1 MLKCIKL
8 YNDPIM
14 YHSVEKCGTE
24 CYRYCGLDES
34 HNISEKIN
42 LNTLNNNVFINY
54 YDAGRYGNYIYGILY
69 TVILL
74 CELEHNIIG
83 TRYETIVN
91 NIISNTSK
99 SKLYSV
105 QNCKI
110 KSDMQSNVK
119 DKYYFKSIGV
129 DSFNYFTCHH
139 FDDDPMGKNY
149 KVSVENIIFL
159 FDNDKLC
166 FYFDKNAIIDL
177 LNYGSKI
184 SIDDIINFVYTN
196 IIKSKNIINDNGN
209 DLLILLNKHKTT
221 ENEHDLKS
229 SIKNNL
235 LKCYTGNNII
245 FFNLSAN
252 AYGLFHTDPLA
263 NNPELKINIKKIILP
278 DTKGIVNRLYSKYE
292 NKYAAKYNLAVT
304 HFRGG
309 DFEKY
314 NNKDFKILHP
324 YSYLK
329 SIDSLIK
336 KIGNNKKILLLCCFH
351 SKDIMFHAYIAII
364 KEFYGN
370 VVDIKTEND
379 MIAEFEEVSDV
390 FSNETKHVLFMSLFP
405 NIITSNSTYSIF
417 SAQMN
422 IVNNSIIF
430 VNKPYG
436 CIECGMNFKG
446 INWDVK
452 YGLFCLSI
460 DKINNE
466 KIEYYIVNTND
477 SVINPESVTSYESLF
492 YDDNTENYIEF
503 DKLLTLKSYSNKKII
518 EISNNVSYMNNNS
531 IIYKLDEKYYEFII
545 DSISYENS
553 DEITYVTVAS
563 SFKQIDFIQLK
574 NEIMGNI
581 NSDAQNGGYYK
592 KYVKYHNKIKKIFA
606 R

>member
-1 MLKCIKL
+1 
-8 YNDPIM
+8 
-14 YHSVEKCGTE
+14 
-24 CYRYCGLDES
+24 
-34 HNISEKIN
+34 
-42 LNTLNNNVFINY
+42 
-54 YDAGRYGNYIYGILY
+54 
-69 TVILL
+69 
-74 CELEHNIIG
+74 
-83 TRYETIVN
+83 
-91 NIISNTSK
+91 
-99 SKLYSV
+99 
-105 QNCKI
+105 
-110 KSDMQSNVK
+110 
-119 DKYYFKSIGV
+119 
-129 DSFNYFTCHH
+129 
-139 FDDDPMGKNY
+139 
-149 KVSVENIIFL
+149 
-159 FDNDKLC
+159 
-166 FYFDKNAIIDL
+166 
-177 LNYGSKI
+177 
-184 SIDDIINFVYTN
+184 
-196 IIKSKNIINDNGN
+196 
-209 DLLILLNKHKTT
+209 
-221 ENEHDLKS
+221 
-229 SIKNNL
+229 
-235 LKCYTGNNII
+235 
-245 FFNLSAN
+245 
-252 AYGLFHTDPLA
+252 
-263 NNPELKINIKKIILP
+263 
-278 DTKGIVNRLYSKYE
+278 
-292 NKYAAKYNLAVT
+292 
-304 HFRGG
+304 
-309 DFEKY
+309 
-314 NNKDFKILHP
+314 
-324 YSYLK
+324 
-329 SIDSLIK
+329 
-336 KIGNNKKILLLCCFH
+336 
-351 SKDIMFHAYIAII
+351 MFHAYIAII